1 MLPGRIW
8 LIEKHRSSKYT
19 AMRMRGDD
27 LNTADGI
34 SQK

>member
-8 LIEKHRSSKYT
+8 LIEKNRSSKYT

-27 LNTADGI
+27 LNIADGI